1 MTTFKG
7 DAAKFTGKSE
17 FLYGKMFYEIILLE
31 GHLKGQLKLVADAP
45 KDSK

>member
-17 FLYGKMFYEIILLE
+17 FLYGKMFYEVEIIE
-31 GHLKGQLKLVADAP
+31 GHLKGQFKLVADAL
-45 KDSK
+45 KESK